1 MTRQMEKLTSQN
13 FFLVDNGSLR
23 PESILYIRDIADDLN
38 KSTGV
43 SIIPSGIMHSHKVDA
58 SKLNGMP
65 SVSMDSLFNERNG
78 DAFDSLAIIPLFFGP
93 SLAITDWLQKKL
105 EEWQSLRSNREF
117 VVADCLYR
125 HGDERIAEALT
136 ENVVS
141 FISKKD
147 KSKPFVILV
156 DHGTPLPSVNLV
168 REQLGHIMVKKL
180 DGLISGFSTA
190 CMERR
195 PDSKYDFNDPL
206 LGQLLIDVQNHGHKK
221 VILAQLFLAPGRH
234 AGTNGDIAEI
244 CEPFVKN
251 GLDVRRTPVLGKHPL
266 VQQVL
271 SERVQEILR
280 ID

>member
-23 PESILYIRDIADDLN
+23 PESILYIRDIAEDLN

-58 SKLNGMP
+58 SKLNGIP
-65 SVSMDSLFNERNG
+65 SLSMDFLFTERNG
-78 DAFDSLAIIPLFFGP
+78 NEFDSLAIIPLFFGP

-105 EEWQSLRSNREF
+105 EEWQSLVKNREF

-136 ENVVS
+136 EYVVS

-168 REQLGHIMVKKL
+168 REQLGQIMLKKL

-195 PDSKYDFNDPL
+195 LDSQYDFNDPL
-206 LGQLLIDVQNHGHKK
+206 LEQLLIDVQNHGHEK

-234 AGTNGDIAEI
+234 AGTNGDIVEI
-244 CEPFVKN
+244 CEPFVRN
-251 GLDVRRTPVLGKHPL
+251 GLDISRTPVLGKHPL
-266 VQQVL
+266 VQKVL
-271 SERVQEILR
+271 SERIQEILR